1 MAAQQEAVV
10 EQIASVLAAEDA
22 RNFQQ
27 PVIAGAVVSPDSVV
41 RRLAVLGAGR
51 IGDRRA
57 TPLVLPLLTDPDS
70 TVRVAAAFALGLLR
84 DPAGARPLMD
94 RITGSPALDTP
105 DAESDRVTITDKT
118 RGYYRGHKQRQER
131 QGVVDADRRMA
142 DPERDRQ
149 QPEWGES
156 RASNG

>member
-27 PVIAGAVVSPDSVV
+27 PVIAGAVVSPDSLV

-84 DPAGARPLMD
+84 DPVGARPLMD
-94 RITGSPALDTP
+94 RITGSPALDGTHGGGG
-105 DAESDRVTITDKT
+105 DHRAGE
-118 RGYYRGHKQRQER
+118 
-131 QGVVDADRRMA
+131 DRRA
-142 DPERDRQ
+142 
-149 QPEWGES
+149 
-156 RASNG
+156 